1 MRSEGI
7 ESYVEK
13 VVLPVLKTRRV
24 WRIQELTKLL
34 DSLRLPYKEIME
46 YLTESG
52 RIRVVGVVA
61 YVEGGG

>member
-34 DSLRLPYKEIME
+34 DSLRLPPKEVME

>member
-34 DSLRLPYKEIME
+34 DSLRLPPKEVME

-52 RIRVVGVVA
+52 RIRVVGVVV
-61 YVEGGG
+61 YVE

>member
-13 VVLPVLKTRRV
+13 VVLPVLRTKRV
-24 WRIQELTKLL
+24 WRVQDLVKLV
-34 DSLRLPYKEIME
+34 DSLKLPPKEILE

-52 RIRVVGVVA
+52 RIRVVGVVV
-61 YVEGGG
+61 YVEGEG